1 MELTNYKV
9 VLKWIITSPS
19 ECMKKF
25 SVFHYNAVGVFEAC
39 NLRSIA
45 PNLQIPSKDLSSSRL
60 HAALGRKEPN
70 IAKASQSHIYTIFRV
85 LLLARGW

>member
-1 MELTNYKV
+1 
-9 VLKWIITSPS
+9 
-19 ECMKKF
+19 MKKF
-25 SVFHYNAVGVFEAC
+25 SIFHYNAVGVFEAC

-70 IAKASQSHIYTIFRV
+70 IAKA
-85 LLLARGW
+85 